1 MKSRS
6 YQSKQADYDNLC
18 EKEQLM
24 RGAVDG
30 CTMGESP
37 RVVWRRL
44 TLVGCID
51 LYLHLNPL
59 TFSQFLYSS
68 EVLIMKILLCNIGLL
83 FQIQTLLLSISRIL
97 VM

>member
-30 CTMGESP
+30 WMHDGREPEGC
-37 RVVWRRL
+37 
-44 TLVGCID
+44 LVGCID

-59 TFSQFLYSS
+59 TFSHSFSTA
-68 EVLIMKILLCNIGLL
+68 VR
-83 FQIQTLLLSISRIL
+83 F
-97 VM
+97 

>member
-30 CTMGESP
+30 WMHDGREPEGCLQETHSCWMY
-37 RVVWRRL
+37 RFIL
-44 TLVGCID
+44 TFKSTDV
-51 LYLHLNPL
+51 
-59 TFSQFLYSS
+59 FSQFLYSS

-83 FQIQTLLLSISRIL
+83 FQTLLLSISRIL

>member
-30 CTMGESP
+30 CTTGESP
-37 RVVWRRL
+37 RVVWRRR

-59 TFSQFLYSS
+59 TFSHSFSTAVRFSCCL
-68 EVLIMKILLCNIGLL
+68 
-83 FQIQTLLLSISRIL
+83 
-97 VM
+97 

>member
-30 CTMGESP
+30 CTTGESP
-37 RVVWRRL
+37 RVVCRRR

-59 TFSQFLYSS
+59 TFSHSFSTA
-68 EVLIMKILLCNIGLL
+68 VR
-83 FQIQTLLLSISRIL
+83 F
-97 VM
+97 